1 MKPQSVEV
9 TYPQMETI
17 CRLCLKESEGIIPI
31 FPTGKEAHK
40 LAGNISISMRIMAC
54 AALEIRNSDELPKKI
69 CSPCRYQLE
78 KSYYF
83 RKRSQAADVKL
94 RKHIRLLNMG
104 KISKVFIKD
113 DDEYDDD
120 EVEFEDSLKF
130 IKREE
135 EEMAK
140 LEEQKYEDWKQKMKQ
155 EHELELCKFKKQFK
169 KQCKDELERKITH
182 KLQIEFESARGELQ
196 QECLKEAREQVRE
209 EVIKQCRETEV
220 NSLLNELQSFL
231 NKRKDLTKDQEF
243 QEDIQVSICEMGKRS
258 NPKPVSNAHK
268 IRLSALNKCN
278 SPTFEILKVE
288 TENNIE
294 KDDLIKNETSDS
306 STETNHNNEPV
317 NESIIHSSSR
327 DDTES
332 ETEYFNYDDR
342 DELMAGD
349 DQHCSPDDV
358 AAIKENS
365 LTNPDEDY
373 QNLTT
378 DDEQTDNNDD
388 TQHATTSYQIDD
400 DNGEI
405 VFFKKSS
412 GVTTLIEAN
421 EDNVITIDFPEGTN
435 EKNVTLMDMDE
446 SCHKKENAEI
456 RKDSTTSTPKTSIA
470 RRNTTGCASTL
481 TTTSTTVHTTMLT
494 KTYSKPL
501 RYSITNT
508 AKTFK
513 CEDCPMA
520 FSTKTSM
527 ERHAQVHKK
536 TVLTGISYQ
545 CPDCQ
550 IVLSCSSALKR
561 HMVAHS
567 AHKPF
572 KCGECGKSFSQKEI
586 LKRHQFTHTDLKPHP
601 CPHCEKSF
609 SQRLYLTQH
618 VNRHHLEQPRVQQYC
633 CHLCPKRFIHA
644 SGLSRHLATH
654 NGVAFQCSKCNR
666 TFGDRSS
673 VRRHIIKIHNDT
685 TIKASPSTSN

>member
-1 MKPQSVEV
+1 MKPHSMEIA
-9 TYPQMETI
+9 YPQMETI
-17 CRLCLKESEGIIPI
+17 CRLCLKENEGTIPI
-31 FPTGKEAHK
+31 FPAKDSHK
-40 LAGNISISMRIMAC
+40 LTGGMISISMRIMAC
-54 AALEIRNSDELPKKI
+54 VALEVQNSDELPKKI
-69 CSPCRYQLE
+69 CSACRYQLE

-83 RKRSQAADVKL
+83 RKRSQNSDAKL

-113 DDEYDDD
+113 DDDDYDD
-120 EVEFEDSLKF
+120 EVGFEDSLKF
-130 IKREE
+130 IKEQEE
-135 EEMAK
+135 QMAK
-140 LEEQKYEDWKQKMKQ
+140 LENQKFVDWKKKAEKEQ
-155 EHELELCKFKKQFK
+155 ELEVCLFKNQFK
-169 KQCKDELERKITH
+169 KQCKEELREELEKQITY
-182 KLQIEFESARGELQ
+182 KLQVELESTIRNELQ
-196 QECLKEAREQVRE
+196 QECLKEAKEQVRE
-209 EVIKQCRETEV
+209 EVRQQCRETEI

-231 NKRKDLTKDQEF
+231 KEKKYVRQNQQF
-243 QEDIQVSICEMGKRS
+243 QDDIKVSVRDITKRS
-258 NPKPVSNAHK
+258 HHKPR
-268 IRLSALNKCN
+268 IRLTSLDKCN
-278 SPTFEILKVE
+278 SQNFEILKVE
-288 TENNIE
+288 TQNNIV
-294 KDDLIKNETSDS
+294 KPETSEPS
-306 STETNHNNEPV
+306 PEINNHIEPPI
-317 NESIIHSSSR
+317 ESVTHSR
-327 DDTES
+327 DGTES
-332 ETEYFNYDDR
+332 ETEYFNYDEADG
-342 DELMAGD
+342 LIGNQD
-349 DQHCSPDDV
+349 DIITH
-358 AAIKENS
+358 KESS
-365 LTNPDEDY
+365 LTNPEEEY

-378 DDEQTDNNDD
+378 DDEQTDNNED
-388 TQHATTSYQIDD
+388 TQHGTTSYQIDD

-412 GVTTLIEAN
+412 GVTTLIKEN
-421 EDNVITIDFPEGTN
+421 EDNVITIDFPEAN
-435 EKNVTLMDMDE
+435 EKSVTLMDIDE
-446 SCHKKENAEI
+446 SCHKKENPQN
-456 RKDSTTSTPKTSIA
+456 RKEPPTSPRVSLTRKSTTGPSP
-470 RRNTTGCASTL
+470 TL

-501 RYSITNT
+501 RYAITNT

-527 ERHAQVHKK
+527 ERHAQVHRK

-545 CPDCQ
+545 CPECQ

-572 KCGECGKSFSQKEI
+572 TCGECGKSFSQKEI
-586 LKRHQFTHTDLKPHP
+586 LKRHQFTHTDQKPHP
-601 CPHCEKSF
+601 CPHCDKSF

-685 TIKASPSTSN
+685 SIKAGLSTTN